1 MDFGAGAGAGAEAGL
16 EGDKELQE
24 FIMKE
29 QQQEI
34 FRTAISKMTDT
45 CWEKCFPGAPGKSLD
60 GKTETCI
67 ANCVE
72 RFIDTSL
79 QLTQRMQQL
88 GGQH

>member
-1 MDFGAGAGAGAEAGL
+1 MDLGGGGGLGGEGL

-24 FIMKE
+24 FLMKE

-45 CWEKCFPGAPGKSLD
+45 CWEKCFPGAPSKSLD
-60 GKTETCI
+60 GKTENCI
-67 ANCVE
+67 TNCVE

-79 QLTQRMQQL
+79 HLTQRMQQL
-88 GGQH
+88 GGQQ